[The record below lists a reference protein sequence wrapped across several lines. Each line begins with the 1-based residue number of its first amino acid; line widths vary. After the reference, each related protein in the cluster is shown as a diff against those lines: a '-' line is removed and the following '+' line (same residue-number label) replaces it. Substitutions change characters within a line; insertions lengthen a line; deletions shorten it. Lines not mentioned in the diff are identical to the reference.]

1 MTIIVT
7 AVFHPHEGKIN
18 DLVAALTTTI
28 PAVQEETGCLLFA
41 IHEAEDGTIT
51 AIEKWASDA
60 DLEAHGTGTAVAS
73 LKAAVTP
80 LLAEQTTVTRMIP
93 RQVGTRE
100 KGLL

>member
-1 MTIIVT
+1 MSGT
-7 AVFHPHEGKIN
+7 ARPMVC
-18 DLVAALTTTI
+18 ALTATI
-28 PAVQEETGCLLFA
+28 PAVQSEAGCLLFA

-80 LLAEQTTVTRMIP
+80 LLAEPTTVTRMIP
-93 RQVGTRE
+93 RQAGTTE